1 MKMKPLK
8 WLANAAVQDRAKRPR
23 RIAVWLISWLLQG
36 LFSTLRPVE
45 VDQQILRRLLESDAP
60 FVAAFWHG
68 RLLFP
73 LRLAQIYGERDV
85 TVLVSRSRDGE
96 WISQIA
102 QRFGVLPTRGSSHR
116 GGVRGLLEVIRLVQ
130 QGYIACVTPDGP
142 RGPRYQVQAG
152 IVTLAHKTGTAIL
165 PVTYSAKWR
174 KVMRSWDRFVL
185 PMPFSRVV
193 VIYGEPIQMPAQIT
207 DDTASAAQRE
217 VEQRLRQ
224 ITDAADHF
232 FS

>member
-1 MKMKPLK
+1 MKPLK
-8 WLANAAVQDRAKRPR
+8 RLANAAVQDRANRPR
-23 RIAVWLISWLLQG
+23 RLVVWLIAWCLRG
-36 LFSTLRPVE
+36 LFATLRPVE
-45 VDQQILRRLLESDAP
+45 VDQHHLRGLLESETL

-73 LRLAQIYGERDV
+73 LRLAQMYRERRV

-116 GGVRGLLEVIRLVQ
+116 GGVRGLLEAIRLVQ
-130 QGYIACVTPDGP
+130 QGYVACVTPDGP
-142 RGPRYQVQAG
+142 RGPRYQAQPG
-152 IVTLAHKTGTAIL
+152 IVTLAHKTGAAIL

-185 PMPFSRVV
+185 PVPFSRVV
-193 VIYGEPIQMPAQIT
+193 VIYGEPIRMPAQVT
-207 DDTASAAQRE
+207 DDAASAAQLE

-224 ITDAADHF
+224 ITDRADHYF
-232 FS
+232 G